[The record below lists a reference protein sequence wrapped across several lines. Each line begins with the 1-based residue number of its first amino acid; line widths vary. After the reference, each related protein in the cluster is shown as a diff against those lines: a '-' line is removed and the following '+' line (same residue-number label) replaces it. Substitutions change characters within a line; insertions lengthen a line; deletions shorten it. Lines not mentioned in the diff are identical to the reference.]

1 VSLNPPGCGLY
12 IKNLVHHKAILAAFP
27 IHDYKQLNELQAKWL
42 TLFAWKQ
49 PIGKSVISLFL
60 SVSLSVSLSL
70 CLSVCLYFTLC
81 TLYASSFFVFLL
93 HLLLVSSQ
101 QYMCYLAT
109 RNYYTHR
116 YFQVPLYLVY
126 FYQYCSYLLKLLV
139 QFNLVYTRTSC

>member
-60 SVSLSVSLSL
+60 SVSLSLSLSL
-70 CLSVCLYFTLC
+70 CVCLSVFY
-81 TLYASSFFVFLL
+81 TLYAIRFIVL
-93 HLLLVSSQ
+93 
-101 QYMCYLAT
+101 C
-109 RNYYTHR
+109 
-116 YFQVPLYLVY
+116 VPLA
-126 FYQYCSYLLKLLV
+126 FT
-139 QFNLVYTRTSC
+139 TRFITTIYVLPGY